1 MKGEWRNRMAQSL
14 ANFILTRFTTLD
26 YLAAL
31 YEVNQLG
38 LEEYRKKRMEE

>member
-1 MKGEWRNRMAQSL
+1 MKGEWRNRIAQLL
-14 ANFILTRFTTLD
+14 ANFILTRFTTID

-38 LEEYRKKRMEE
+38 LEEYRKKRMRE